1 MEEQVVAMYLASSAV
16 LDLLVKACVRNK
28 AFRRNHRKIMVF
40 KAASSKIQLE
50 DCFLTNILTKFWETM
65 FSIVETYVSN
75 NKLEELK

>member
-1 MEEQVVAMYLASSAV
+1 MAEQVVAMYLASSAV

-50 DCFLTNILTKFWETM
+50 DCFLTNILTKFLVTM
-65 FSIVETYVSN
+65 FSIVEKYLSN
-75 NKLEELK
+75 NELEELK

>member
-1 MEEQVVAMYLASSAV
+1 
-16 LDLLVKACVRNK
+16 
-28 AFRRNHRKIMVF
+28 MVF
-40 KAASSKIQLE
+40 KAVSSKIQLE